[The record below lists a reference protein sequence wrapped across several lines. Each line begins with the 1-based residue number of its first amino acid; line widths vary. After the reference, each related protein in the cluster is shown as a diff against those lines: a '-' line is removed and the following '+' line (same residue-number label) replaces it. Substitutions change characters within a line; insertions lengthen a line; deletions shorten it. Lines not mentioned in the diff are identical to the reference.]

1 MKAIIN
7 GRLIVPGAGGNF
19 QLEENKV
26 VIFSRCIEKIISAT
40 EFENMDQASFDE
52 VIDAKGK
59 YVSPGFVN
67 VHIHGCVAHDTMD
80 CDVQALHDMAD
91 YQAQTGVTSFLP
103 TTMTYDLPRI
113 YQAIGCVKKAMT
125 AVESGIVGVNM
136 EGPFISAEYKG
147 AQKESNIQGADF
159 SLIEQFADIIKIIT
173 IAPETLPA
181 GSEFIQQCC
190 RAGMKV
196 SLGHTAAS
204 YEQAVTAIKDKGADH
219 ITHLFNAMTGLHH
232 RRPGVVGAALDTDVY
247 CELIADNIHC
257 APAVQRLVHKI
268 KGLDRL
274 VLITDSMRACGLGD
288 GKSELGGQEVFVK
301 GQRATLA
308 DGTIA
313 GSVLTMDRAVY
324 NYAQN
329 NNIPV
334 WQAVQCATITPAQSI
349 GLAEKIGSI
358 SAGKQADIVLFDDA
372 VNISMTIRRGK
383 RVFSI

>member
-1 MKAIIN
+1 MRENRSFFVKMDPPKKRGLKDAAPADKPKPRRKKKEASRIREASSFPNAEWMVFRLAVSAVLFAFALI
-7 GRLIVPGAGGNF
+7 GRLPAAIHVLVLVAAWAVAGYDLANEAFDAG
-19 QLEENKV
+19 
-26 VIFSRCIEKIISAT
+26 AT
-40 EFENMDQASFDE
+40 E
-52 VIDAKGK
+52 V
-59 YVSPGFVN
+59 
-67 VHIHGCVAHDTMD
+67 
-80 CDVQALHDMAD
+80 
-91 YQAQTGVTSFLP
+91 
-103 TTMTYDLPRI
+103 
-113 YQAIGCVKKAMT
+113 
-125 AVESGIVGVNM
+125 
-136 EGPFISAEYKG
+136 
-147 AQKESNIQGADF
+147 
-159 SLIEQFADIIKIIT
+159 
-173 IAPETLPA
+173 
-181 GSEFIQQCC
+181 
-190 RAGMKV
+190 
-196 SLGHTAAS
+196 
-204 YEQAVTAIKDKGADH
+204 
-219 ITHLFNAMTGLHH
+219 THLFNAMTGLHH

-268 KGLDRL
+268 KGLKRL

-329 NNIPV
+329 NNIHV

-372 VNISMTIRRGK
+372 VNISMTIRRG
-383 RVFSI
+383 RLVFVK